1 MDRLKKWKLGVD
13 EEKENEVSH
22 LGVLGTPW
30 IRAHLVPPDGPSV
43 YSTNPSISSHCFL
56 KYR

>member
-30 IRAHLVPPDGPSV
+30 IRAHLVPPDRPLSV
-43 YSTNPSISSHCFL
+43 QHQPQHFVTLLS
-56 KYR
+56 